1 MFGFLRETLGTFLL
15 TLLVLVAYSTAMVC
29 LWRFMTDYLSSSLD
43 SPSWVKTALFLVWVV
58 FHMLWAETITYK
70 REKSMNRDDAE
81 PEDGE

>member
-1 MFGFLRETLGTFLL
+1 MIGFLRETLGTFLL

-29 LWRFMTDYLSSSLD
+29 LWGVHDGLPVPLVGSAI
-43 SPSWVKTALFLVWVV
+43 WVEITLYLVWVV

>member
-43 SPSWVKTALFLVWVV
+43 SPSWVKSALFLVWVV
-58 FHMLWAETITYK
+58 FHVLWAAGITFKRYK
-70 REKSMNRDDAE
+70 SGSRGDVE

>member
-1 MFGFLRETLGTFLL
+1 MGVHDGLPVPLVGSAIWVEITL
-15 TLLVLVAYSTAMVC
+15 Y
-29 LWRFMTDYLSSSLD
+29 
-43 SPSWVKTALFLVWVV
+43 LVWVV